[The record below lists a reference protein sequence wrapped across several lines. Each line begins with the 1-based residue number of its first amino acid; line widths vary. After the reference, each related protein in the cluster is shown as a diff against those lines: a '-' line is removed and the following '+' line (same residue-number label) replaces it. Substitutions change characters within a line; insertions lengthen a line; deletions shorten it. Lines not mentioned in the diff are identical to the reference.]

1 MVQEVC
7 LRNRGSDLAYY
18 RSLFP
23 ITKESIYFNH
33 AGTGPMSIPAQQ
45 AIEKCV
51 STYAKQA
58 EFEIDDYF
66 GLIHDARR
74 TVARLINADPEE
86 IVFTHNT
93 SEGIYIALVNL
104 PLRPGDTVLIMDE
117 VFPAVRYIV
126 DYNLPYI
133 DKKYAAFTDQN
144 PIDVVR
150 HHMHE
155 RLKAVVVD
163 YVQFLSGE
171 TLDLIDLSRYTKEHG
186 IYLVVDGIQGIG
198 ALPFD
203 VRQQDVDFLA
213 CGAAKWLFGP
223 SGAGFLYIN
232 KRTFNHIQTMHT
244 GWLGAEWRG
253 FQDCSV
259 NPPLYKDA
267 RKYELGTRNV
277 MGIQALSENINIL
290 LEFSLTRVHE
300 RIASLKSRLRRGL
313 ENSSFDII
321 TPKQGLQSGILT
333 ARHRSDT
340 ERVFR
345 ELKKSRV
352 VISLRNGCLRFS
364 PHFYN
369 TEEEVDQV
377 ISIIA
382 HSCG

>member
-1 MVQEVC
+1 
-7 LRNRGSDLAYY
+7 
-18 RSLFP
+18 
-23 ITKESIYFNH
+23 
-33 AGTGPMSIPAQQ
+33 MSIPAQR
-45 AIEKCV
+45 AIEKCI

-58 EFEIDDYF
+58 EFDIDDYF
-66 GLIHDARR
+66 GLIHDART

-126 DYNLPYI
+126 DYNLPYV
-133 DKKYAAFTDQN
+133 DKQYAAFTDQN
-144 PIDVVR
+144 PVDVVR

-171 TLDLIDLSRYTKEHG
+171 TLDLATLSHYTKEQG

-198 ALPFD
+198 VLPFD

-223 SGAGFLYIN
+223 SGAGFLYVN
-232 KRTFNHIQTMHT
+232 KRTFRHIQTMHT

-253 FQDCSV
+253 FENCSV

-290 LEFSLTRVHE
+290 LQFGKREVYE
-300 RIASLKSRLRRGL
+300 RITSLKARLRGGL
-313 ENSSFDII
+313 ESSSFGII
-321 TPKQGLQSGILT
+321 TPEQGIQSGILT
-333 ARHRSDT
+333 ARHRGDT
-340 ERVFR
+340 EHVFR
-345 ELKKSRV
+345 ELRKSKV
-352 VISLRNGCLRFS
+352 VFSLRNGCLRFS

-369 TEEEVDQV
+369 TEEEVDRV
-377 ISIIA
+377 IDIIA
-382 HSCG
+382 HSFG